1 MEEGVIMRI
10 GDGLPQVTG
19 IYTNDKKVSRVENLN
34 NVTGVKDNVKIS
46 EVGKDYAIAQKALK
60 DIPDV
65 RQDKIDAAMAKIE
78 KGDYNNVK
86 GEDIAS
92 KIIGGIL

>member
-1 MEEGVIMRI
+1 MRI

-19 IYTNDKKVSRVENLN
+19 IYTNDKRVSRVENLN
-34 NVTGVKDNVKIS
+34 NVQGIKDNVKIS

-65 RQDKIDAAMAKIE
+65 RQDKIEDVKAKME
-78 KGDYNNVK
+78 KGDYANVK
-86 GEDIAS
+86 SEDIAD

>member
-1 MEEGVIMRI
+1 MRI

-19 IYTNDKKVSRVENLN
+19 IYTNDKKVSRVESLN
-34 NVTGVKDNVKIS
+34 NVESVKDNVKIS

-60 DIPDV
+60 DVPDV
-65 RQDKIDAAMAKIE
+65 RKDKIEEVKAKME
-78 KGDYNNVK
+78 KGEYENVK
-86 GEDIAS
+86 SEDIAD

>member
-1 MEEGVIMRI
+1 MRI
-10 GDGLPQVTG
+10 DGLPQVTG

-34 NVTGVKDNVKIS
+34 NVENIKDNVKIS

-65 RQDKIDAAMAKIE
+65 RQDRIEEVKAKME
-78 KGDYNNVK
+78 KGEMENVK
-86 GEDIAS
+86 GEDIAT
-92 KIIGGIL
+92 KILGGIL

>member
-1 MEEGVIMRI
+1 MRI
-10 GDGLPQVTG
+10 GDGLPQITG

-34 NVTGVKDNVKIS
+34 NVQGIKDNVKIS

-65 RQDKIDAAMAKIE
+65 RQEKIDEVKAKMAEGKFE
-78 KGDYNNVK
+78 VK

-92 KIIGGIL
+92 KIIGGLL

>member
-1 MEEGVIMRI
+1 MRI

-19 IYTNDKKVSRVENLN
+19 IYTNDKRVSRVENLN
-34 NVTGVKDNVKIS
+34 NVESVKDNVKIS

-65 RQDKIDAAMAKIE
+65 RQDRVEEVKAKME
-78 KGDYNNVK
+78 KGEMENVK
-86 GEDIAS
+86 GEDIAT
-92 KIIGGIL
+92 KILGGIL